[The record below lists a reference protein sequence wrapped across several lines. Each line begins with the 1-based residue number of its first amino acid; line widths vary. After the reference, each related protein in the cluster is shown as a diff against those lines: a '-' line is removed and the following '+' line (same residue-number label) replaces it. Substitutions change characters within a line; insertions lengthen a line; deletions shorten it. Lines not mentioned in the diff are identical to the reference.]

1 MALVETEDK
10 TLHDKEEQR
19 DVSNVVVP
27 QNRPIL
33 TALSITTSAAKS
45 GELHV
50 FDIVDCTQTSTFR
63 AVSTEKTRI
72 KHELQDRIFPAV

>member
-27 QNRPIL
+27 RNCRIL
-33 TALSITTSAAKS
+33 AALSITTSAAKA
-45 GELHV
+45 GILHV
-50 FDIVDCTQTSTFR
+50 FNIFNRTPTSAFR